1 MLTPAGM
8 IVAFLKVRNVP
19 QQYYSKNVRFEEI
32 FKVVRMMVILK
43 PKSWQLP
50 TKLHGAIIQNNIT
63 TAANLF
69 IRNFTALAWKL
80 IVP

>member
-19 QQYYSKNVRFEEI
+19 QKYYPKNVRFEI
-32 FKVVRMMVILK
+32 FKVVRMMIILK

-50 TKLHGAIIQNNIT
+50 TKLHSAIIQNNIS